1 MSHLEHTTYIRHLVH
16 AAKLSSRLFLLAVV
30 GVIHAVFPFIFPDYV
45 SSKVKQMDEMLDNPI
60 I

>member
-16 AAKLSSRLFLLAVV
+16 AAKLSSRLLLMAIV
-30 GVIHAVFPFIFPDYV
+30 GIVHAFVPYIFPDFV
-45 SSKVKQMDEMLDNPI
+45 SSKVKEMDEMLDNPI